1 MKTPDLRTL
10 AFYGIALSP
19 LLLVLGVVVYVVF
32 LTNALPIAYRDYV
45 RNINFDCFDVV
56 NQPYVYRMVPG
67 KCRFD
72 NLEYQTVQTI
82 DEQGFRNA
90 RPKIGYDAKTV
101 ILGDSHAYG
110 FSVND
115 EDTLQ
120 AQLKQRHGIDA
131 LNLAVTIYAT
141 SRELSAAEV
150 HAPSA
155 QTVVIQYCENDLG
168 ENAEYLSLPPEREP
182 EVRKGVLQNIEE
194 AKEVYLARKGTA
206 SWLDGPRAV
215 LQVMRQGEYNT
226 LWQLAAQDRT
236 RDLDDEARKFASI
249 LERHRAY
256 LDGRRLVV
264 FESSSYGRNSPRFK
278 PAFEKAIRA
287 QLPGL
292 QVEVL
297 DSTAVVDRSDYFHF
311 DDHPRPGAYR
321 KFADQLAPHL
331 SAGSAGA

>member
-1 MKTPDLRTL
+1 MKKPDLRTL
-10 AFYGIALSP
+10 VFYGIALFP
-19 LLLVLGVVVYVVF
+19 VWLVLGVVVYFVF

-45 RNINFDCFDVV
+45 RNINFDCFEVV
-56 NQPYVYRMVPG
+56 DQPYVYRMVPG
-67 KCRFD
+67 ECRFD

-82 DEQGFRNA
+82 DDHGFRNA
-90 RPKIGYDAKTV
+90 RPKIAYDARTV

-131 LNLAVTIYAT
+131 VNLAVTIYAT
-141 SRELSAAEV
+141 SRELSAAEA

-168 ENAEYLSLPPEREP
+168 ENAEYLEFPPEKEP
-182 EVRKGVLQNIEE
+182 EVRQGVLQNIRE
-194 AKEVYLARKGTA
+194 AKEVYHARKGQE
-206 SWLDGPRAV
+206 SWLDGPRSV
-215 LQVMRQGEYNT
+215 LQVIRQREYLT
-226 LWQLAAQDRT
+226 RWEMAARERA
-236 RDLDDEARKFASI
+236 RDYDNEAQKFASI
-249 LERHRAY
+249 LQRHKAY

-264 FESSSYGRNSPRFK
+264 FESSSFGSNSPRFK

-292 QVEVL
+292 RVDVL
-297 DSTAVVDRSDYFHF
+297 DSTTVVDKADYFRF
-311 DDHPRPGAYR
+311 DDHPRPSAYR
-321 KFADQLAPHL
+321 KFADLLAPYL
-331 SAGSAGA
+331 SVGA